1 MAERRVPANTPST
14 TTTFARVL
22 EEYRLRAG
30 LSLGQLAQA
39 ARLSRTYV
47 YHLERGQRA
56 HPSAHAAR
64 ALARALE
71 LRGAERQAFYGTVEA
86 LTGEPPELEE
96 EPDELFDLVHL
107 AELLVANT
115 AYPTHAIDRLW
126 RVLCWNT
133 AAARLFQIDPILSGT
148 RHPHL
153 LSIIFDPAYR
163 SRFRPWEPL
172 ARRLVADF
180 KWNTAALTHL
190 PEYRALWRELRA
202 LPDFRRLAD
211 VTPAAGVPG
220 PSFVMGVQHPELGP
234 LALRTAA
241 TLFSGVRDIHIV
253 SYVPGDASTLEAYRR
268 MGWQVVSHQPSAIS
282 GQPDSL
288 L

>member
-1 MAERRVPANTPST
+1 MANGLCIIIVSISRNRPIRRYSELTKMAERHLPANTPGGAA
-14 TTTFARVL
+14 TFAHLL

-71 LRGAERQAFYGTVEA
+71 LHGTQRQAFYSAVEA
-86 LTGEPPELEE
+86 LTGETPELEE
-96 EPDELFDLVHL
+96 GPDELLDLVHL

-126 RVLCWNT
+126 RVVCWNT
-133 AAARLFQIDPILSGT
+133 AAARLFEIDPALAGT
-148 RHPHL
+148 RYPHL
-153 LSIIFDPAYR
+153 LAVVFDPAYR

-172 ARRLVADF
+172 AR
-180 KWNTAALTHL
+180 
-190 PEYRALWRELRA
+190 
-202 LPDFRRLAD
+202 
-211 VTPAAGVPG
+211 
-220 PSFVMGVQHPELGP
+220 
-234 LALRTAA
+234 
-241 TLFSGVRDIHIV
+241 
-253 SYVPGDASTLEAYRR
+253 
-268 MGWQVVSHQPSAIS
+268 
-282 GQPDSL
+282 
-288 L
+288 